1 MERFADW
8 LVESKPATKIGLG
21 TGILVVM
28 YFIYALCKGGFSFAA
43 LIGSVVAFVI
53 GTIVWTILMLAAL
66 MILTGLLGIGE

>member
-53 GTIVWTILMLAAL
+53 GIIVWTIFMLAAL

>member
-8 LVESKPATKIGLG
+8 LVESKPATKIVLG

-28 YFIYALCKGGFSFAA
+28 YFIYTLCKGGFSFAA

-53 GTIVWTILMLAAL
+53 GTVVWGIIMLAVL

>member
-28 YFIYALCKGGFSFAA
+28 YFIYTLCKGGFSLAA
-43 LIGSVVAFVI
+43 LIGSVIAFVI
-53 GTIVWTILMLAAL
+53 GAVIWGTIMLAAL
-66 MILTGLLGIGE
+66 MILFGLLGIGE